1 MLDQANA
8 KQTTIGAATDKL
20 HMTIDEAYKA
30 LSNLEG
36 RISHALFS
44 YAPEEDANS
53 AMSSPTPIQ
62 VDAVAPISHAS
73 DRLSGLISDINRLIG
88 RIGI

>member
-1 MLDQANA
+1 MNELANA

-36 RISHALFS
+36 RISHALYS
-44 YAPEEDANS
+44 DSPQAEGAS
-53 AMSSPTPIQ
+53 AMSAPVPLQ

-73 DRLSGLISDINRLIG
+73 DRLSNLISDINRLIG